1 MRVTCYTDASW
12 SERDGGAWAVWIRSD
27 AGRIVRQG
35 LCPPW
40 VRDSTLAELSAIYAA
55 LYLSVRAWGGAV
67 REVLVVSDSRDAL
80 RFAAEDTP
88 PARGQRA
95 RALQRK
101 IRELAEA
108 HGVVLLGRWVKAHQ
122 RGTADTAA
130 YLNNE
135 CDRLAKRRRRAG
147 RKA

>member
-12 SERDGGAWAVWIRSD
+12 SEREGGAWAVFVHSE
-27 AGRIVRQG
+27 AGRIVQEG

-55 LYLSVRAWGGAV
+55 VYLSVRTWGDAV
-67 REVLVVSDSRDAL
+67 REVVVVSDSRDAL
-80 RFAAEDTP
+80 RLAGEGTP

-95 RALQRK
+95 RGLQRK
-101 IRELAEA
+101 IRELAA
-108 HGVVLLGRWVKAHQ
+108 THRLSIHCRWVKAHQ
-122 RGTADTAA
+122 RGALDTAA
-130 YLNNE
+130 ALNRE
-135 CDRLAKRRRRAG
+135 CDRMAKRRRRAG